1 MIQRIQSVWLFLAS
15 VFSSV
20 TFRFPFYIGDWE
32 RDTTPDPVELNA
44 TTTTWFTIVTVV
56 VGLLAFL
63 TIFLFANR
71 RLQLRLCYL
80 GILATLILLGLYIF
94 EMTTNYLPGRGA
106 IALWCIFYFAILV
119 CFILAVRGI
128 TKDEKLIKSMDRL
141 R

>member
-32 RDTTPDPVELNA
+32 RDATPDPVELNA
-44 TTTTWFTIVTVV
+44 TTTTWFTIITVI
-56 VGLLAFL
+56 VGLIAFL

-71 RLQLRLCYL
+71 KLQLKLCYL
-80 GILATLILLGLYIF
+80 GIVATAALLGLYIF
-94 EMTTNYLPGRGA
+94 EMTSYYLPGRGT

-119 CFILAVRGI
+119 CFILAVKGI
-128 TKDEKLIKSMDRL
+128 WKDEKLIKSMDRL